1 MEKKQYVVV
10 EFEWIGCKTYRE
22 TMCSCKGV
30 EMIYNI
36 LRRYVI
42 RDNMDHKVSKY
53 IFDNFYSKNILAS
66 SVTYSHLNLLTNMSM
81 TSIKKCLATLSGA
94 GFIKIDATK
103 SVAGEKQNIYILGKR
118 KPYTDDNGMLTAKDF
133 WFVDDIVSE
142 EIMKKRIESCQKM

>member
-1 MEKKQYVVV
+1 
-10 EFEWIGCKTYRE
+10 
-22 TMCSCKGV
+22 
-30 EMIYNI
+30 
-36 LRRYVI
+36 
-42 RDNMDHKVSKY
+42 
-53 IFDNFYSKNILAS
+53 
-66 SVTYSHLNLLTNMSM
+66 M